1 MAGPTE
7 DALDLQRYLKSRPS
21 AFRTLHELVCESRF
35 TLSSKDSEDYEM
47 AEEGKS
53 DGEVAKA
60 AESLQ
65 KSFQSVMLRFIQAIK
80 STGR

>member
-1 MAGPTE
+1 
-7 DALDLQRYLKSRPS
+7 
-21 AFRTLHELVCESRF
+21 
-35 TLSSKDSEDYEM
+35 M